1 MSLRLSPEAHGTL
14 RALAYSRQARGV
26 EPRIAK
32 ELASNGFAEY
42 RGRMLVV
49 TDLGRAAVSPDL

>member
-1 MSLRLSPEAHGTL
+1 MSLRLSPEAHETL
-14 RALAYSRQARGV
+14 RALAHSRQARGV
-26 EPRIAK
+26 EPRIAR
-32 ELASNGFAEY
+32 ELAASGFAEY